1 MPIVI
6 LSLIAVWVVLILIFP
21 PERKDLRIGMAVIE
35 EQVEELPSISKRNF
49 LVALVLLLTLIGFVI
64 LPSTLDVD
72 LSLIA
77 LIGAVAMFMAGG
89 LNWEDVES
97 KIPWG
102 IILLYGGA
110 ISIGIHL
117 ADSGGAKWLADLILN
132 MTAGHVFISI
142 LLVILISKILTEF
155 MSNTAAV
162 SILLPIGYAVFTESD
177 LPPEMG
183 AMLVALSGGLGF
195 MFLIST
201 PGNLISFT
209 SGYFN
214 QRDLLKAGLV
224 ANIVT
229 IIIILLVAYTY
240 WKWIGVW

>member
-1 MPIVI
+1 
-6 LSLIAVWVVLILIFP
+6 
-21 PERKDLRIGMAVIE
+21 
-35 EQVEELPSISKRNF
+35 
-49 LVALVLLLTLIGFVI
+49 
-64 LPSTLDVD
+64 
-72 LSLIA
+72 
-77 LIGAVAMFMAGG
+77 MFIAGG
-89 LNWEDVES
+89 MKWEDVET

-117 ADSGGAKWLADLILN
+117 ANSGGAAWLAGQVLDI
-132 MTAGHVFISI
+132 TAGREFISI
-142 LLVILISKILTEF
+142 LLVIIIAKVLTEF

-162 SILLPIGYAVFTESD
+162 SILLPLGYAVFTESGM
-177 LPPEMG
+177 PPEMG

-214 QRDLLKAGLV
+214 QRDLLKAGFI
-224 ANIVT
+224 ANLVT
-229 IIIILLVAYTY
+229 IFIIILVAYTY